1 MPDASQT
8 PSPAR
13 AIPTLEDIRDAARLI
28 DGVLIRT
35 PFLPAPRLSR
45 LTGAE
50 VYVKYENLQ
59 VTSAFKER
67 GALVKLLSLTPEER
81 ANGVVAMSAGNH
93 AQAVAYHA
101 QRLGIPATIVM
112 PKTTPFVKIEATQA
126 FGAKVVVEGETLAAC
141 QQIAASIAD
150 ETGAVWV
157 HPYDDPHVI
166 RGQGTIA
173 LEMIEDGPKLDCIL
187 VPVGGGGLI
196 GGIAIATKA
205 LSPDTKII
213 GVETELYPSMRAA
226 LDGVEGECGGN
237 TLAEGIAVKNVG
249 VLTLEIARRFVDDV
263 VLVSETTI
271 ERAVN
276 AYLTL
281 QKTMAE
287 GAGAAGLAAMLA
299 DPDRFRGQR
308 VGLVLCGGNIDP
320 RLAASIMV
328 RELARSERIVAVRMT
343 IPDRPGVL
351 ADIAQTIGNC
361 GGNILEVSHHR
372 HLLTV
377 PVKGA
382 SLDVTI
388 ETHGPD
394 HAREIVAALE
404 ARQYSV
410 ERMDPP

>member
-8 PSPAR
+8 PSPSR

-67 GALVKLLSLTPEER
+67 GALVKLLSLTIEER

-101 QRLGIPATIVM
+101 QRLGMPATIVM

-205 LSPDTKII
+205 LSPDTEII

-263 VLVSETTI
+263 VLVSETAI

-377 PVKGA
+377 PAKGA

-388 ETHGPD
+388 ETHGPE